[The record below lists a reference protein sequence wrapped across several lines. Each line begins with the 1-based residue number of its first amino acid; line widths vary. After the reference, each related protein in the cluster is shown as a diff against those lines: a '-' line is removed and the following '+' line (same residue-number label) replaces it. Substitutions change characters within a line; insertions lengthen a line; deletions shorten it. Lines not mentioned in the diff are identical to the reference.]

1 VDLKAGV
8 ALQWVVVI
16 RALRNSG
23 FAALRTFQFKFK
35 PVARCHNAE
44 YVLFGRTGKAFS
56 QPYSKLTHY
65 MRNSQGH
72 IAADVAC
79 YNRLMGMMRGHVRW
93 TRPSAHC
100 RCIVMDR
107 NYYALNRQ

>member
-1 VDLKAGV
+1 MDLKAGV

-35 PVARCHNAE
+35 SVARCHNAE

-79 YNRLMGMMRGHVRW
+79 YNRLMGMTFAGPVHRR
-93 TRPSAHC
+93 
-100 RCIVMDR
+100 IVDASLWIEIIMH
-107 NYYALNRQ
+107 